1 MHLRGGGSV
10 TAIDLTRDQCAALAD
25 YLKERVELCHQ
36 GYDLIELLVLAQ
48 RALRNAAKAPEG
60 SRKEF
65 SQTTYARL
73 TAYASRYGKDRVLAR
88 CRISEAAAR
97 QMLEGPPLHVELLKK
112 VNAALDELD
121 AVDPGPEAAVPKSGT
136 PEGGGTVSAARE
148 AAPARPSGASEAA
161 RFKRDTADRLVA
173 YRSKWGPGCMGRL
186 AALCGGDVNADKLT
200 RMCDRERFPIETW
213 RQVAAALDKLE
224 GVCEDGRQ
232 SE

>member
-1 MHLRGGGSV
+1 M

-25 YLKERVELCHQ
+25 YLKERVEQCHQ

-48 RALRNAAKAPEG
+48 RALRNAAKAVG
-60 SRKEF
+60 DSLKELPNVI
-65 SQTTYARL
+65 AR
-73 TAYASRYGKDRVLAR
+73 D
-88 CRISEAAAR
+88 
-97 QMLEGPPLHVELLKK
+97 
-112 VNAALDELD
+112 
-121 AVDPGPEAAVPKSGT
+121 VPKSGT
-136 PEGGGTVSAARE
+136 PEGGGTVSDARE
-148 AAPARPSGASEAA
+148 IAPARPSGASEAA

-200 RMCDRERFPIETW
+200 RMCDREKFPIETW

-224 GVCEDGRQ
+224 GGSEDGRQ

>member
-1 MHLRGGGSV
+1 M

-48 RALRNAAKAPEG
+48 RALRDAAKPAVHVP
-60 SRKEF
+60 
-65 SQTTYARL
+65 L
-73 TAYASRYGKDRVLAR
+73 CDVL
-88 CRISEAAAR
+88 
-97 QMLEGPPLHVELLKK
+97 
-112 VNAALDELD
+112 
-121 AVDPGPEAAVPKSGT
+121 KSGT

-173 YRSKWGPGCMGRL
+173 YRSKWGAGCMGRL